1 MYILATM
8 EYLIF
13 MQLSRESMDKFGRS
27 DGVPELPS
35 CLVTVYANSEQITDH
50 EDLRYAVPIEGV
62 ISKVN
67 EIFITRSLET
77 SETGKS

>member
-1 MYILATM
+1 
-8 EYLIF
+8 
-13 MQLSRESMDKFGRS
+13 MQLSRESMNRFGRS

-35 CLVTVYANSEQITDH
+35 CLVTVYYANNEQIT

-62 ISKVN
+62 ISKVK
-67 EIFITRSLET
+67 EIFITRSLKT

>member
-1 MYILATM
+1 
-8 EYLIF
+8 

-27 DGVPELPS
+27 DGVPEFPS
-35 CLVTVYANSEQITDH
+35 CLVTVYANSKQIT
-50 EDLRYAVPIEGV
+50 EELRYAVPIEGV
-62 ISKVN
+62 IGKVN

>member
-1 MYILATM
+1 
-8 EYLIF
+8 

-35 CLVTVYANSEQITDH
+35 CLVTVYANSEQIT
-50 EDLRYAVPIEGV
+50 EELRYAVPIEGV